1 MTPLPLA
8 PQRLLRR
15 NGAPPHSLA
24 GQVMHQLRAE
34 IIHGRLAP
42 GERLV
47 ELDIARRMGT
57 SQGPVREALK
67 MLEHDGLVERRAHTA
82 TFVAPMSFDDMYE
95 LFKIRS
101 AVESYAIR
109 RAARHI
115 TGAEC
120 DELDDLIAR
129 MRDAGKRNDIATLVE
144 HDMAFHR
151 RICEWSGSI
160 TLVQVWTPLYSQ
172 IQRFVVQNHP
182 RHFKN
187 LPDIADTH
195 HPIVDALRSGRP
207 AAASRAM
214 REHIMLIWSRIEH
227 KSARHH
233 PASAAT
239 SRRGDK
245 AR

>member
-1 MTPLPLA
+1 MTH
-8 PQRLLRR
+8 PQPTRPVALRR
-15 NGAPPHSLA
+15 NGVPAHSLA
-24 GQVMHQLRAE
+24 QQVMQQLRAE

-109 RAARHI
+109 RAARQI
-115 TGAEC
+115 TEAEC
-120 DELDDLIAR
+120 DELDQLIAQ
-129 MRDAGKRNDIATLVE
+129 MRDAGKRNDIAALVE

-182 RHFKN
+182 QHFKN

-195 HPIVDALRSGRP
+195 HPIVNALRSGRP

-214 REHIMLIWSRIEH
+214 REHIMLIWSRVER
-227 KSARHH
+227 KSARR
-233 PASAAT
+233 SAT
-239 SRRGDK
+239 SRRGNQ